1 MPEGIETGRPPAG
14 GLERA
19 GSDRTDSKRKRA
31 IELARIRFL
40 EGQRIEVGALAG
52 ELGIG
57 RTTLYR
63 WVGERD
69 ELIEEVLAGLVD
81 DWFATVDRAARGT
94 GRARVIDLFRRFL
107 EIAAASGPLTELA
120 EREPALTM
128 RILLDRGG
136 KVAIR
141 SKQLLSD
148 VMARDLPDLDVPTN
162 IVDAIEM
169 GAASL
174 VWANVAAGRDP
185 DIDGAIQLAST
196 LIDVCPPKSP

>member
-1 MPEGIETGRPPAG
+1 MLPVAQEEQVEQVERSRPER
-14 GLERA
+14 
-19 GSDRTDSKRKRA
+19 DDA
-31 IELARIRFL
+31 IALARARFL
-40 EGQRIEVGALAG
+40 AGQRIEVGSLAT
-52 ELGIG
+52 EVGIG

-69 ELIEEVLAGLVD
+69 ELIEEVLTSLIDEWFEAVD
-81 DWFATVDRAARGT
+81 GQAKGA
-94 GRARVIDLFRRFL
+94 GRARVLDLFRRFL

-141 SKQLLSD
+141 SKQLLAE
-148 VMARDLPDLDVPTN
+148 VMARDLPELDVPPN

-174 VWANVAAGRDP
+174 VWANMAAGRDP
-185 DIDGAIQLAST
+185 DIDGAVQLAAT
-196 LIDVCPPKSP
+196 LIDVCPPKSS

>member
-1 MPEGIETGRPPAG
+1 MEAKTESGKAGQDRDGGGPSGFRKPGRDDA
-14 GLERA
+14 L
-19 GSDRTDSKRKRA
+19 
-31 IELARIRFL
+31 ELAKVRFL
-40 EGQRIEVGALAG
+40 EGQRIEMGSLAA

-63 WVGERD
+63 WVGERED
-69 ELIEEVLAGLVD
+69 LIEEVLTGLID
-81 DWFATVDRAARGT
+81 DWFEAVDGAARGT
-94 GRARVIDLFRRFL
+94 GRARVLDLFRRFL
-107 EIAAASGPLTELA
+107 GIAAASGPLTELA

-128 RILLDRGG
+128 RLLLDRGG

-141 SKQLLSD
+141 SKQLLTE
-148 VMARDLPDLDVPTN
+148 VTTRDLPGLDVPPN

-174 VWANVAAGRDP
+174 VWANMAAGRDP
-185 DIDGAIQLAST
+185 DIDGAVQLAAT

>member
-1 MPEGIETGRPPAG
+1 METKTESGEAGRERDEGAPPGFRKPGR
-14 GLERA
+14 
-19 GSDRTDSKRKRA
+19 SDALD
-31 IELARIRFL
+31 LARVRFL
-40 EGQRIEVGALAG
+40 EGQRIEMGSLAA

-63 WVGERD
+63 WVGERED
-69 ELIEEVLAGLVD
+69 LIEEVLAGLID
-81 DWFATVDRAARGT
+81 DWFEAVDGAARGT
-94 GRARVIDLFRRFL
+94 GRGRVLDLFRRFL

-120 EREPALTM
+120 EREPALMM

-136 KVAIR
+136 RVAIR
-141 SKQLLSD
+141 SKQLLAE
-148 VMARDLPDLDVPTN
+148 VTARDLPDLDVPPN

-174 VWANVAAGRDP
+174 VWANMAAGRDP
-185 DIDGAIQLAST
+185 DIDGAVQLAST

>member
-1 MPEGIETGRPPAG
+1 MEATTESGKTGRSRGEGDPPG
-14 GLERA
+14 F
-19 GSDRTDSKRKRA
+19 RKPGRGDA
-31 IELARIRFL
+31 LELARVRFL
-40 EGQRIEVGALAG
+40 EGQRIEMGSLAA

-69 ELIEEVLAGLVD
+69 DLIEEVLADLVD
-81 DWFATVDRAARGT
+81 DWFEAVDGAARGT
-94 GRARVIDLFRRFL
+94 GRSRVIDLFRRFL
-107 EIAAASGPLTELA
+107 ELAAASGPLTELA

-141 SKQLLSD
+141 SKQLLTE
-148 VMARDLPDLDVPTN
+148 VTARDLPDLDVPSN

-174 VWANVAAGRDP
+174 VWANMAAGREP
-185 DIDGAIQLAST
+185 DIDGAVQLAST